1 MISGGGDSSFKK
13 INTVNRRMFIFSAA
27 KAVVFFGIVARL
39 FSLQINENKKYLTL
53 SDKNRLREWKLPP
66 IRGEFEDFF
75 GNTIA
80 GNLKVYQLHVV
91 PEQVED
97 FRSLMVR
104 LKDILKL
111 DNKKLNELIK
121 RKNKQKPWE
130 TLVISENL
138 TWDEFAKIN
147 FFLHE
152 LAGAKPVLSVGRN
165 YPYNENFTH
174 VLGYVS
180 EASVNDL
187 QNNDIIRQRNVPGLR
202 VGKTGLEKSLENEL
216 IGTNSIQRYEVNA
229 YGKRINQIDFEQ
241 GEKGKTIKLS
251 VDSEIQKYS
260 SELLKGKAG
269 SISVMDIYT
278 GEIIAMNSS
287 PSFDPNLFLYG
298 IDADKWNEIKNNPL
312 KPLINKSVAGLYSPG
327 STIKPL
333 VALSALE
340 NDVITPKLKVNC
352 RGHKHPLELYGMK
365 YHCWKKKGHGYMS
378 LSNAIKQSCDTYFYE
393 AARLLGVDRLNET
406 AKKFG
411 LGNRVLGKNL
421 FNEKKGIVP
430 STKWKKEAIG
440 QNWYLGETLITG
452 IGQGYIQTTPL
463 QLCLMTAQL
472 ANGGYKIYPRITLDK
487 DQDTFE
493 NIKYKMRLTE
503 EIAKNKNNKKSIVE
517 ATEELLGIGEKK
529 HDALYRNQE
538 NIKFVLDAMF
548 RSTNEVYGTS
558 FASRIEDPKYQ
569 FAGKTGTSQVKR
581 ITETDREL
589 DLDIEQI
596 PYKNR
601 DHAWYIAFGPYKN
614 PRYAMS
620 ILIEHGGSGSKAAA
634 PIAKKLIKKVI
645 DRHELR
651 EQRKKNN
658 LINI

>member
-13 INTVNRRMFIFSAA
+13 INTINRRMFIFSVA
-27 KAVVFFGIVARL
+27 KAVVFFGIVGRL

-104 LKDILKL
+104 LKVILKL
-111 DNKKLNELIK
+111 DNKKLDELSK
-121 RKNKQKPWE
+121 KKNRQKPWE

-147 FFLHE
+147 FYLHE

-174 VLGYVS
+174 ILGYVS
-180 EASVNDL
+180 EASVNDII
-187 QNNDIIRQRNVPGLR
+187 NNDIIKQRNVPGLR

-251 VDSEIQKYS
+251 IDAEIQKYT
-260 SELLKGKAG
+260 SELLYGKAG

-298 IDADKWNEIKNNPL
+298 IDVDKWNEIKKNPL
-312 KPLINKSVAGLYSPG
+312 KPLLNKTVAGLYSPG
-327 STIKPL
+327 STIKPI

-340 NDVITPKLKVNC
+340 NNVISPKLTVKC
-352 RGHKHPLELYGMK
+352 EGKIELYGHT
-365 YHCWKKKGHGYMS
+365 YHCWKEKGHGYMS

-393 AARLLGVDRLNET
+393 VARLLGVDRLNET

-411 LGNRVLGKNL
+411 LGNRVLENN
-421 FNEKKGIVP
+421 FFEEKKGLVP

-472 ANGGYKIYPRITLDK
+472 ANGGHKIYPRITLDK

-493 NIKYKMRLTE
+493 NIKYKMRLADEKT
-503 EIAKNKNNKKSIVE
+503 NNNEKSIIKV
-517 ATEELLGIGEKK
+517 TEELLGIGKK
-529 HDALYRNQE
+529 NYDVLYRNQE
-538 NIKFVLDAMF
+538 NIKFVLNAMF

-581 ITETDREL
+581 ITEREREL
-589 DLDIEQI
+589 DLDISQI
-596 PYKNR
+596 PYENR
-601 DHAWYIAFGPYKN
+601 DHAWYIAFAPYKN
-614 PRYAMS
+614 PRYS
-620 ILIEHGGSGSKAAA
+620 LSVLVEHGGSGSKAAA

-651 EQRKKNN
+651 EQRKK
-658 LINI
+658 II